1 MLPATLPYGGIAFT
15 LGPSTGFNAAVAR
28 GQTIQLPVGGFT
40 RLYVLAAA
48 EGDQKAAFKVGS
60 ASVDLTIQDWGGYVG
75 QWDNRIWK
83 SHEEPVPPRQGQ
95 PAPAVGTPPRM
106 RTVTEFAGLT
116 PGFIKRTPV
125 AWFASH
131 RHASDGSN
139 DAYAYSYL
147 YAYAIDI
154 PAGATTL
161 TLPGNERIKILAVTV
176 SNEGEPVRPV
186 APLYD
191 TLGK

>member
-1 MLPATLPYGGIAFT
+1 
-15 LGPSTGFNAAVAR
+15 
-28 GQTIQLPVGGFT
+28 VGGFT